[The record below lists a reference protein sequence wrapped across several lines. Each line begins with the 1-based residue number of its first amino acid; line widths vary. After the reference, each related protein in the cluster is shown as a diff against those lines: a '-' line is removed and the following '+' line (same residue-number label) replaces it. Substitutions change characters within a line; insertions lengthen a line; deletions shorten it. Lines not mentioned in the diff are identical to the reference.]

1 MSSAGNIVLLQ
12 WRNGAEWARLD
23 VDLTRMHASIT
34 CSQSEGGGNEPVW
47 QSTT

>member
-1 MSSAGNIVLLQ
+1 MLE

-34 CSQSEGGGNEPVW
+34 ASQPDAGDAAPVW
-47 QSTT
+47 RSILE